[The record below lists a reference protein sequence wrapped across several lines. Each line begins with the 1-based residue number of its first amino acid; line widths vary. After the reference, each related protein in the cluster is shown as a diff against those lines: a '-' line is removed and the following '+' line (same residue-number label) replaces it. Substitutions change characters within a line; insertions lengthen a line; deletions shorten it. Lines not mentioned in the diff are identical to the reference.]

1 MLSILSRCWISQWL
15 RITPRT
21 KMVMYKNQTG
31 KKNMPKPLPSAMWIQ
46 VTSQRRFH
54 PSFWD
59 WSISIS
65 LPFPTLDFSSFKRTT
80 TTKTHVGFS
89 TGFCGFLLV
98 WYQISFSQQKIA
110 RNRRL
115 TLSSQKKIVNQG
127 DEAPHMIVALTFLPL
142 IGTKD
147 PVSILSFR
155 KPRVHGGFFF
165 KELLVGSFGAV
176 FRKRLTCW
184 SALRILSIASS

>member
-1 MLSILSRCWISQWL
+1 
-15 RITPRT
+15 
-21 KMVMYKNQTG
+21 
-31 KKNMPKPLPSAMWIQ
+31 MPKPLPSAMWIQ

-115 TLSSQKKIVNQG
+115 TLSSQKKSWTKATRHRTWLLHWHSCHWLEQKIQSAFFPSASLG
-127 DEAPHMIVALTFLPL
+127 STEAFFSKNFWLAVSGQFFGKDWRAEAHSVSCPL
-142 IGTKD
+142 
-147 PVSILSFR
+147 R
-155 KPRVHGGFFF
+155 RHN
-165 KELLVGSFGAV
+165 
-176 FRKRLTCW
+176 W
-184 SALRILSIASS
+184 W